1 MAGGWESR
9 SQELQELQE
18 LQESGV
24 TAGAGLHLLAT
35 TADDLPIIVPQTG
48 HARPR

>member
-18 LQESGV
+18 SGV
-24 TAGAGLHLLAT
+24 TGGAGLHLLAT
-35 TADDLPIIVPQTG
+35 TADELPIIVPQTG
-48 HARPR
+48 HARPL